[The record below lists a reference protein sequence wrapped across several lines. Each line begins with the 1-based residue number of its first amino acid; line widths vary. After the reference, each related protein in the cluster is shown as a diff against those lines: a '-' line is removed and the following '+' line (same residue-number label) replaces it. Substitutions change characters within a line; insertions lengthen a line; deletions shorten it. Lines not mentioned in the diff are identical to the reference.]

1 MIDCPGIVPPSAGES
16 DEVLLMRGVVRVENV
31 ANPAQY
37 VDGVLKR
44 CQRRHIE
51 RTYGVKEWKN
61 AEEFLESL
69 ARKSGRLLKG
79 GEPDCDAVARVVLNN
94 FLRGR
99 VPWFTPPPMP
109 EGGEEGEK
117 RGDGVGEREGR
128 LGEMGRKR
136 KREEIEA
143 MVKKAKMGNETKGA
157 VNAEATDEFE
167 EEELDEED
175 RNEDAE
181 DGSASDND
189 EDGLEDEFDGFVDG
203 LAVDPDTIGDL
214 DGGSDVDFGEEFE
227 EDEEDRQ
234 TGSVDDNGCVT
245 LEESEEEQTANYD
258 DLKVIT
264 SRSID
269 ERKPPG
275 KKRRKS

>member
-16 DEVLLMRGVVRVENV
+16 DEVLLRRGVVRVENV

-37 VDGVLKR
+37 VDGVLTW
-44 CQRRHIE
+44 CQRRHVE

-61 AEEFLESL
+61 ADEFLEML

-79 GEPDCDAVARVVLNN
+79 GEPDGDAVAKVVLND

-99 VPWFTPPPMP
+99 LPWFTPPPMP

-117 RGDGVGEREGR
+117 KDDGMGEREGR

-143 MVKKAKMGNETKGA
+143 MVKKAKKGGDTKA
-157 VNAEATDEFE
+157 AAIAEATEDAE
-167 EEELDEED
+167 EEELVEED

-189 EDGLEDEFDGFVDG
+189 DDGLEDGFEGFADG
-203 LAVDPDTIGDL
+203 LVVDPDTIGDL
-214 DGGSDVDFGEEFE
+214 DGGRDADFGEDFE
-227 EDEEDRQ
+227 EDDDDRQ
-234 TGSVDDNGCVT
+234 NSSADDSGGVM
-245 LEESEEEQTANYD
+245 LEESDEQTDNDD

-264 SRSID
+264 GRGID

-275 KKRRKS
+275 HRRRNS